1 MGKSK
6 ADKAREAKNA
16 RRRAAYAAKKDA
28 ETKGSKSKAKPKPK
42 PKPEPKS
49 VTVKLRVRSPER
61 KADEL
66 PAPAGGFYEPAEGA
80 DDHRGLFDGA

>member
-28 ETKGSKSKAKPKPK
+28 ESSKAKAPAKRKAKPSTK
-42 PKPEPKS
+42 TARVS
-49 VTVKLRVRSPER
+49 VKLR
-61 KADEL
+61 
-66 PAPAGGFYEPAEGA
+66 PAEPAPTPGHVPAGGFYEPSEGA

>member
-28 ETKGSKSKAKPKPK
+28 ETKGSKPKAKPKPK
-42 PKPEPKS
+42 PQS
-49 VTVKLRVRSPER
+49 VTVKLRVKTPER
-61 KADEL
+61 KPDEL
-66 PAPAGGFYEPAEGA
+66 PTPAGGFYEPSEGA